1 MKDAAGSDF
10 RFKKEILLIYIYI
23 YIWSIN
29 FKNLQNQLYDEL
41 HNLDCGGYTEQK

>member
-10 RFKKEILLIYIYI
+10 RFKKEILLIYI
-23 YIWSIN
+23 WSIN
-29 FKNLQNQLYDEL
+29 FQNLQNQLYDEL

>member
-10 RFKKEILLIYIYI
+10 RFKKEILLI